1 MATSHNRR
9 TLDEIKIKEFI
20 LDKELNDVL
29 RALLKL
35 KESMR
40 ENNFSKD
47 DMETELLETLKSAG
61 IYFSR

>member
-1 MATSHNRR
+1 
-9 TLDEIKIKEFI
+9 

-29 RALLKL
+29 TALLKL

-40 ENNFSKD
+40 ENNFGED
-47 DMETELLETLKSAG
+47 DMETQLLETLESAG